1 MLNLQLARKYS
12 RAIFEL
18 AQDEGKLVPYGEELA
33 GVCKDLESVPGI
45 WGYFSN
51 PELQRSDKKAL
62 IKKLFEGE
70 LSEDVY
76 DFLLLLVDKRRMSL
90 FPAIVSQY
98 EELSNEARHIVVA
111 DVTTARPL
119 SKTQKDKLEDKLEV
133 VTGKTVKVRLHEDPK
148 IIGGVIVRIGDKR
161 IDGSVT
167 GKLSALAGELMATK

>member
-33 GVCKDLESVPGI
+33 SVLKDLNSVPGV

-51 PELQRSDKKAL
+51 PELSRDDKKAL
-62 IKKLFEGE
+62 VKKMYDGE
-70 LSEDVY
+70 LSTDVY
-76 DFLLLLVDKRRMSL
+76 HFLLLLVDKRRMTL
-90 FPAIVSQY
+90 LPAIVEQY
-98 EELSNEARHIVVA
+98 EALSNEARHIIVA

-119 SKTQKDKLEDKLEV
+119 SAAQKDKLEDKLEV

-167 GKLSALAGELMATK
+167 GKPSALAGELMATK

>member
-33 GVCKDLESVPGI
+33 AVLKDMNSVPGI

-51 PELQRSDKKAL
+51 PELSRADKKAL
-62 IKKLFEGE
+62 VKKMFDGE

-76 DFLLLLVDKRRMSL
+76 HFLLLLVDKRRMAL
-90 FPAIVSQY
+90 LPAIVEQY
-98 EELSNEARHIVVA
+98 EAFSNEARHIVVA

-119 SKTQKDKLEDKLEV
+119 SAAQQDKLEDKLEV

-148 IIGGVIVRIGDKR
+148 IIGGVIVRIGDKC

-167 GKLSALAGELMATK
+167 GKLSALAGELMASN

>member
-33 GVCKDLESVPGI
+33 SARKDLDRVPGI
-45 WGYFSN
+45 WGYFAN
-51 PELQRSDKKAL
+51 PELSRGDKKAL
-62 IKKLFEGE
+62 VKKLFEGE
-70 LSEDVY
+70 LSKNVY
-76 DFLLLLVDKRRMSL
+76 HFLLLLVDKRRMSL
-90 FPAIVSQY
+90 LPAIVEQY
-98 EELSNEARHIVVA
+98 EAFSNEARHIVLA

-119 SKTQKDKLEDKLEV
+119 SKKQQEKLEDKLEV

-167 GKLSALAGELMATK
+167 GKLSALAGELMAVK

>member
-18 AQDEGKLVPYGEELA
+18 AQDEGKLVPYGEQLA
-33 GVCKDLESVPGI
+33 SVAHDLDTVPGI
-45 WGYFSN
+45 WGYFAN

-70 LSEDVY
+70 VADDIY
-76 DFLLLLVDKRRMSL
+76 HFLLLLVDKRRMTL
-90 FPAIVSQY
+90 LPAIVEQY
-98 EELSNEARHIVVA
+98 EALANEARHIIVA

-119 SKTQKDKLEDKLEV
+119 SKVQQDKLEDKLEV

>member
-18 AQDEGKLVPYGEELA
+18 AQDEGKLVPYGEALA
-33 GVCKDLESVPGI
+33 GVYKDLESVPGI

-76 DFLLLLVDKRRMSL
+76 HFLLLLVDKRRMSL

-111 DVTTARPL
+111 DVTTARTL
-119 SKTQKDKLEDKLEV
+119 SKEQKDKLEDKLEV

>member
-1 MLNLQLARKYS
+1 MLNIQLARKYA
-12 RAIFEL
+12 RALFEL
-18 AQDEGKLVPYGEELA
+18 ALEEHKLVEYGQELSDVRN
-33 GVCKDLESVPGI
+33 GIESVPIAGA
-45 WGYFSN
+45 FLSN
-51 PELQRSDKKAL
+51 PQVERQAKKEL

-70 LSEDVY
+70 VSEDVY
-76 DFLLLLVDKRRMSL
+76 HFLLLLVDKRRMSL

-111 DVTTARPL
+111 DVTTARTL
-119 SKTQKDKLEDKLEV
+119 SKEQKDKLEDKLEV

>member
-33 GVCKDLESVPGI
+33 GVYKDLESVPGI

-76 DFLLLLVDKRRMSL
+76 HFLLLLVDKRRMSL

-119 SKTQKDKLEDKLEV
+119 SKTQKDKLEV

>member
-33 GVCKDLESVPGI
+33 GVYKDLESVPGI

-62 IKKLFEGE
+62 IKKIFEGE
-70 LSEDVY
+70 LSEDDY
-76 DFLLLLVDKRRMSL
+76 HFLLLLVDKRRMSL

-98 EELSNEARHIVVA
+98 EELSIEARHIVVA
-111 DVTTARPL
+111 DVTTARTL
-119 SKTQKDKLEDKLEV
+119 SKEQKDKLEDKLEV

>member
-33 GVCKDLESVPGI
+33 GVYKDLESVPGI

-70 LSEDVY
+70 LFEDVY
-76 DFLLLLVDKRRMSL
+76 YFLLLLVDKRRMSL

-111 DVTTARPL
+111 DVTTARTL
-119 SKTQKDKLEDKLEV
+119 SKEQKDKLEDKLEV

>member
-33 GVCKDLESVPGI
+33 GVYKDLESVPGI

-76 DFLLLLVDKRRMSL
+76 YFLLLLVDKRRMSL

-111 DVTTARPL
+111 DVTTARTL
-119 SKTQKDKLEDKLEV
+119 SKEQKDKLEDKLEV

>member
-12 RAIFEL
+12 SAIFEL

-33 GVCKDLESVPGI
+33 GVYKDLESVPGI

-62 IKKLFEGE
+62 IKKLFEWE

-76 DFLLLLVDKRRMSL
+76 HFLLLLVDKRRMSL

-111 DVTTARPL
+111 DVTTARTL
-119 SKTQKDKLEDKLEV
+119 SKEQKDKLEDKLEV

>member
-33 GVCKDLESVPGI
+33 SVLKDLDSVPGV

-51 PELQRSDKKAL
+51 PELSRDDKKAL
-62 IKKLFEGE
+62 VKKMYDGE
-70 LSEDVY
+70 LSTDVY
-76 DFLLLLVDKRRMSL
+76 HFLLLLVDKRRMTL
-90 FPAIVSQY
+90 LPAIVEQY
-98 EELSNEARHIVVA
+98 EALSNEARHIIVA
-111 DVTTARPL
+111 DVTTVRLL
-119 SKTQKDKLEDKLEV
+119 SAAQKDKLEDKLEV

>member
-1 MLNLQLARKYS
+1 MLNLQLAHKYS

-33 GVCKDLESVPGI
+33 SVLKDLDTVPGI
-45 WGYFSN
+45 WGYFGN
-51 PELQRSDKKAL
+51 PEITRGDKKAL
-62 IKKLFEGE
+62 LKKLFDGE

-76 DFLLLLVDKRRMSL
+76 HFLLLLVDKRRMTL
-90 FPAIVSQY
+90 LPAIVSQY
-98 EELSNEARHIVVA
+98 EAFSNEARHIVVA

-119 SKTQKDKLEDKLEV
+119 SAAQQDKLEDKLEV

-148 IIGGVIVRIGDKR
+148 ILGGVIVRIGDKR

-167 GKLSALAGELMATK
+167 GKLSALAGELMANN

>member
-1 MLNLQLARKYS
+1 MHANIPAPSSSWRRTRESSS
-12 RAIFEL
+12 RT
-18 AQDEGKLVPYGEELA
+18 
-33 GVCKDLESVPGI
+33 ESVPGI

-76 DFLLLLVDKRRMSL
+76 HFLLLLVDKRRMSL

-111 DVTTARPL
+111 DVTTARTL
-119 SKTQKDKLEDKLEV
+119 SKEQKDKLEDKLEV